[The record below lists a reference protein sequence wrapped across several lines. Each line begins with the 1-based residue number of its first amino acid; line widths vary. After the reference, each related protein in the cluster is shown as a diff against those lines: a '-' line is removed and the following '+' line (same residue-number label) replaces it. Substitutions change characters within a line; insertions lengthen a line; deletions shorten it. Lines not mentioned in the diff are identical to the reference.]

1 MIVGCLGGI
10 TFAVFDGYVKTI
22 KDMVQSVSARYTTHQ
37 PIITRRCRLS
47 SATKSSA
54 AIGGSSNP

>member
-10 TFAVFDGYVKTI
+10 IFAVFDGYVKTV

-37 PIITRRCRLS
+37 R
-47 SATKSSA
+47 A
-54 AIGGSSNP
+54 GG